1 MAVTLK
7 IDDKARAKPKR
18 GTPQYGPEAEGFNA
32 YALPGAYKNG
42 QIALG
47 SWIGIMAALC
57 LPWWLWEATLPFAYG
72 MPVWC
77 LLASL
82 GTLYG
87 VPWYQA
93 RRLRGLGK
101 AAVISTSN
109 QAPLKMLL
117 SKASKIFGIDE
128 PEAFIE
134 QLNSP
139 RVRVLPKAVL
149 VHKGALTGFDP
160 NETSALVVRG
170 LVDIRQG
177 HARRL
182 ALLDTIDMTDTKVV
196 LYLVW
201 PVLIY
206 AKLLRQLWLPHAQRN
221 TDRIALFLVKSPPL
235 LLSAVLKEHAAASAN
250 MQDLSISNT
259 DINNWINQRGHI
271 GGSGEEISTQYK
283 LGRAI
288 HEDPPFEERMQNM
301 QNWGKSAEFTA
312 ALEKLKTSR

>member
-7 IDDKARAKPKR
+7 IDDKARAKPKK
-18 GTPQYGPEAEGFNA
+18 GTPKYGPEAEGFDA
-32 YALPGAYKNG
+32 HALPLAYKNG

-47 SWIGIMAALC
+47 TWIGLMAACC
-57 LPWWLWEATLPFAYG
+57 LPWWLAEATRPFAYG
-72 MPVWC
+72 MPIWC
-77 LLASL
+77 LVASL
-82 GTLYG
+82 ATLYG
-87 VPWYQA
+87 VPWYNA

-101 AAVISTSN
+101 AATISTSN
-109 QAPLKMLL
+109 QAPLKMLI

-128 PEAFIE
+128 PDAYVE
-134 QLNSP
+134 QLESP
-139 RVRVLPKAVL
+139 HVRVLPKAVL
-149 VHKGALTGFDP
+149 VHKGALTAFDP
-160 NETSALVVRG
+160 NETSALVVRA

-182 ALLDTIDMTDTKVV
+182 ALLDMIDMAETPVV

-206 AKLLRQLWLPHAQRN
+206 AKLLRQLWLPHAQQN

-235 LLSAVLKEHAAASAN
+235 LLSAILKEHAAASAG
-250 MQDLSISNT
+250 MQDLSITST
-259 DINNWINQRGHI
+259 DITNWINQRGHI

-288 HEDPPFEERMQNM
+288 HEDPPFEERLQNL
-301 QNWGKSAEFTA
+301 QAWGKSTEFTQG
-312 ALEKLKTSR
+312 LEKLKTAR

>member
-7 IDDKARAKPKR
+7 IDDKTRPAPRKGAPK
-18 GTPQYGPEAEGFNA
+18 YGPEAEGFDA
-32 YALPGAYKNG
+32 YALPLAYKNG
-42 QIALG
+42 QIALA
-47 SWIGIMAALC
+47 SWIGIMAAIC
-57 LPWWLWEATLPFAYG
+57 LPWWAWEATLPFAYG
-72 MPVWC
+72 MPIWC

-82 GTLYG
+82 VTLYG

-101 AAVISTSN
+101 AATISTST

-117 SKASKIFGIDE
+117 SKASKIFGIAE
-128 PEAFIE
+128 PDAFIE
-134 QLNSP
+134 QLESP
-139 RVRVLPKAVL
+139 RVRVLPNAIL
-149 VHKGALTGFDP
+149 VHKGALTAFDP

-182 ALLDTIDMTDTKVV
+182 ALLDLIDMTDTRVV

-206 AKLLRQLWLPHAQRN
+206 AKLLRQLWLPAALQN

-235 LLSAVLKEHAAASAN
+235 MLSAILKEHAASSVG
-250 MQDLSISNT
+250 MQDLSVSST

-288 HEDPPFEERMQNM
+288 HEDPPFEARLQNL
-301 QNWGKSAEFTA
+301 QSWGKSAEFTA